1 MKILLQIAI
10 IFGLYWISMGIEAVL
25 PFPFPASV
33 ISLLVLLVLLILKVI
48 KVEAVKEKADFML
61 GNLGFF
67 FIPVSVSFM
76 NYVDVITANLLPF
89 VTVCWV
95 SLLLTYGATVWA
107 VKLTMTLMKKKEEK
121 K

>member
-1 MKILLQIAI
+1 MKLIKQIGIVFGICWLSQCIEYLLPVA
-10 IFGLYWISMGIEAVL
+10 
-25 PFPFPASV
+25 FPASV
-33 ISLLVLLVLLILKVI
+33 IGLILMLLLLLVKALRVEQI
-48 KVEAVKEKADFML
+48 KDLSDFML
-61 GNLGFF
+61 GNLPFLFVPAVAG
-67 FIPVSVSFM
+67 IM

-107 VKLTMTLMKKKEEK
+107 VKLTMTLMKKKEGK

>member
-1 MKILLQIAI
+1 MKLIKQIGIVFGICWLSQCIEYLLPVA
-10 IFGLYWISMGIEAVL
+10 
-25 PFPFPASV
+25 FPASV
-33 ISLLVLLVLLILKVI
+33 IGLILMLILLLVKVLRVEQI
-48 KVEAVKEKADFML
+48 KDLPFLFVPAVT
-61 GNLGFF
+61 G
-67 FIPVSVSFM
+67 IM

-107 VKLTMTLMKKKEEK
+107 VKLTMTLVKKKEGK